1 MTTHSEQERIARVY
15 RQWHGGGAL
24 PHYAWHRPEVQQQAT
39 ARAAALAA
47 MFRDTVGLDM
57 APLRVLDVGCGS
69 GSFLRQLIDWG
80 ADPAKLTG
88 TELLPERLATARRL
102 TAGDVRWHLGQPD
115 GLPDAGFDLVS
126 AHTVFSSILDEGARI
141 ALAADMWRKLRPGGW
156 CLVFD
161 FRYDNP
167 RNRNVRRVARGDLLR
182 WWPARDFRYR
192 SLLLAPPLARMMARL
207 PNMVSDTLVA
217 LVPPVRSH
225 FVFMARKDDR
235 DMPPA

>member
-1 MTTHSEQERIARVY
+1 MTTHSEQERIAQVY

-24 PHYAWHRPEVQQQAT
+24 PQYAWHRPEVQQQQA
-39 ARAAALAA
+39 ARASAFAA

-88 TELLPERLATARRL
+88 TELLPDRLATARRI
-102 TAGDVRWHLGQPD
+102 TAGDVHWHLGQP
-115 GLPDAGFDLVS
+115 GSLPDGSFDLVS
-126 AHTVFSSILDEGARI
+126 AHTVFSSILDEDARR

-167 RNRNVRRVARGDLLR
+167 RNRNVRKVTRADLLR
-182 WWPARDFRYR
+182 LWPSKETRYR
-192 SLLLAPPLARMMARL
+192 SLMLAPPLARRMARL
-207 PNMVSDTLVA
+207 PNLVSDTLVA
-217 LVPPVRSH
+217 LAPPLRSH
-225 FVFMARKDDR
+225 FVFMAWKDN
-235 DMPPA
+235 